1 MNSCLYWPE
10 QCWVENVV
18 YFQEGKNKCE
28 GLSGINRKAVKV
40 AVRRK
45 TKTKKKTFLIL
56 VMSHV
61 ESVQL
66 IVNVRR
72 PKF

>member
-1 MNSCLYWPE
+1 M
-10 QCWVENVV
+10 V

-45 TKTKKKTFLIL
+45 TKTKKKVSYLGD
-56 VMSHV
+56 
-61 ESVQL
+61 ES
-66 IVNVRR
+66 
-72 PKF
+72 